1 MRTVND
7 TRQWPTRPP
16 KDQIHVT
23 RVGLQFPDNVIAFEE
38 WQQAGSRIAR
48 AANSAA
54 WYLGDWLAYGEFQ
67 YTDRYRTVIDTVG
80 VSYQTLRNYAWVA
93 RRFTLSRRRD
103 GLTFYH
109 HMEVARL
116 PEEDQD
122 RWLDQAVE
130 QNWSVHRLRRQLR
143 HVRDGG
149 DGKDNNGGKAVV
161 LPRIDADQER
171 LERWRAAAEQAD
183 TSLEGWV
190 VFSLDL
196 AARRVLDE
204 D

>member
-1 MRTVND
+1 MRTDNE
-7 TRQWPTRPP
+7 TRVPQAWPTTP

-23 RVGLQFPDNVIAFEE
+23 RVGLQFPDGVIAFEE
-38 WQQAGSRIAR
+38 WQQAGNRIAR

-67 YTDRYRTVIDTVG
+67 YSDRYRSVIDTVG

-93 RRFTLSRRRD
+93 RRFSLSRRRD
-103 GLTFYH
+103 KLTFYH

-122 RWLDQAVE
+122 HWLDQAVE
-130 QNWSVHRLRRQLR
+130 HNWSVHRLRRQLR
-143 HVRDGG
+143 RVRDGEEE
-149 DGKDNNGGKAVV
+149 KDSTKAV

-171 LERWRAAAEQAD
+171 LDRWRAAAEQAD

-190 VFSLDL
+190 VSSLDR
-196 AARRVLDE
+196 AAQRVFD
-204 D
+204 DD